1 MHINMHIVIA
11 DFSIEHVL
19 DVLNDVKHG
28 KVTGLRSVVM
38 LHAKPVGRAEK
49 LDCSL
54 SKANLEKAIRFCLDN
69 HISFGFDSCN
79 GHNVQDILMEMDRSE
94 LCNSIEPCESASAS
108 IYCNVE
114 GKVTPCSFVEHV
126 YEKDAIDLLNSNES
140 IADVWMKNKMLDCFR
155 NCNRCSKSCP
165 VYDLDCE

>member
-1 MHINMHIVIA
+1 MHIVIA
-11 DFSIEHVL
+11 DFSIVHVL
-19 DVLNDVKHG
+19 DVLDDIRNG
-28 KVTGLRSVVM
+28 KVPGLKSVVM

-54 SKANLEKAIRFCLDN
+54 SKANLEKVIRFCLDN

-79 GHNVQDILMEMDRSE
+79 GHNVQDILTEMGRSE

-126 YEKDAIDLLNSNES
+126 YEKDAIDLLNSTES
-140 IADVWMKNKMLDCFR
+140 ISDVWMKNKMLNGFR
-155 NCNRCSKSCP
+155 NCSKCSRSCP